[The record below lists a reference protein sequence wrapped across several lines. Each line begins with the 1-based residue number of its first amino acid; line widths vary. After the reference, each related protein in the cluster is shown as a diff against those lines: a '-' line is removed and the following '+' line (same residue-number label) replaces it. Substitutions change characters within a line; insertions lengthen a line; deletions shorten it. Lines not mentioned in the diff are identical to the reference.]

1 MKVEIVGAPL
11 PYGMTY
17 HKAGKI
23 LEIPDE
29 TAKTLIKIGRVKAL
43 SSDKRS
49 RRVYKRRDMVAE
61 RQEIPAIL
69 VEAEQQSVEEAT
81 QESTVVELDKDE

>member
-1 MKVEIVGAPL
+1 VKVEIIGAPM
-11 PYGMTY
+11 PYGMLY

-23 LEIPDE
+23 IDIPDE

-61 RQEIPAIL
+61 EIPAVL
-69 VEAEQQSVEEAT
+69 VQAEQDAVA
-81 QESTVVELDKDE
+81 ESQDSLDIDE

>member
-1 MKVEIVGAPL
+1 
-11 PYGMTY
+11 MTY

-61 RQEIPAIL
+61 RHEIPAVLI
-69 VEAEQQSVEEAT
+69 EAEQQSVEEAT